1 MNGNKNFI
9 KTKILFIF
17 IGCLSCLGVAFFSQT
32 LATYYTSY
40 NFINE
45 FVSPEQS
52 QKSAVSIYQVG
63 NIPREITSAGMFDC
77 AFHIKNE
84 GKVGE
89 YIRVALPVGPE
100 ASSVEG
106 ISSMVGSWFVY
117 ISHVLYLV
125 EWNSADGIFTT
136 SNEGGSIIN
145 TNKWFQKDSWIYLK
159 TPLSSEEDLQL
170 TDKIGYPEEGASIS
184 ETRNFK
190 FIVESLPVDA
200 EDDEFQSAWGVSKTE
215 LVNLGLDPGVT
226 E

>member
-45 FVSPEQS
+45 FVSTKQS

-84 GKVGE
+84 GKVDE

-106 ISSMVGSWFVY
+106 ISSMVGSRSVY
-117 ISHVLYLV
+117 THVLYLV

-136 SNEGGSIIN
+136 SDKDGFIIN

-159 TPLSSEEDLQL
+159 TPLSSEKDLQL